1 MNKDDKKELSY
12 SIRSHNCGDLA
23 LENVGKEVSLA
34 GWVHTRRDHGGVIF
48 IDLRDRSGI
57 AQITVD
63 PERSPKAFKEAHGIR
78 SEYVLFVRGKVEER
92 PEESVNPNLPTGQ
105 VEVIAG
111 EIEIINTSKT
121 PPFEIED
128 AIEVD
133 EKLRLRYRYID
144 LRRPRML
151 NNILLRHK
159 VVKTVRDFFDRHG
172 FLDVETPY
180 LTKSTPEGA
189 RDYLVPSRVQPG
201 HFYALPQSP
210 QLFKQTLMVAGIER
224 YFQIA
229 RCFRDEDLRADR
241 QPEHTQID
249 IEMSFVEQE
258 DIMGIV
264 EDMIIEVFSLINVS
278 IKKPFTRIS
287 HSQAAEFYGSDKPDL
302 RFDLKIT
309 DISKIASG
317 SGFKV
322 FSGAVAGGGVVRGIN
337 VPGGASFSRK
347 EIEGWTNFA
356 IDAGAKGLAWIIV
369 SEDGVKSPIA
379 KFFSDSELQGIKEK
393 LGANSGD
400 LIFFVADDKS
410 IAERVLGQLR
420 LALARELNLIPQD
433 DFAIC
438 WIVDFPLFEYDE
450 DEKRYKSHHHP
461 FTMPKKESIPILDTD
476 PLSAEAY
483 AYDLIINGVEVGG
496 GSLRI
501 HKRDLQEK
509 MFGFLNISRDEARI
523 KFGFLLDALEY
534 GAPPHGGLA
543 FGLDRLVMILAGCES
558 IRDVIAFPKT
568 QAATCLLTDAPDTVS
583 EKQLKELN
591 LRLR

>member
-1 MNKDDKKELSY
+1 MNKGDKKELSY
-12 SIRSHNCGDLA
+12 SIRSHNCGDMA
-23 LENVGKEVSLA
+23 LEKVGEEVSLA
-34 GWVHTRRDHGGVIF
+34 GWVQTRRDHGGVIF

-63 PERSPKAFKEAHGIR
+63 PERSPKAFKKVHGIR

-92 PEESVNPNLPTGQ
+92 PEENVNPNLPTGQ

-111 EIEIINTSKT
+111 EIEIINTAKT

-258 DIMGIV
+258 DILGIV

-356 IDAGAKGLAWIIV
+356 IDTGAKGLAWIIV
-369 SEDGVKSPIA
+369 SDDGVKSPIA

-450 DEKRYKSHHHP
+450 DKKRYKSHHHP

-583 EKQLKELN
+583 EEQLKELN